1 MSNFH
6 VRMQDDFNTPDA
18 ITAVFDWV
26 SLANLTLADHEANPA
41 DFAALLKA
49 FAEMNAVLRLTVE
62 AEEEVAS
69 EEIERLIAERAE
81 ARKNKNWSRSDE
93 IRDELNALGIL
104 LEDTP
109 QGMRWRRK

>member
-1 MSNFH
+1 
-6 VRMQDDFNTPDA
+6 
-18 ITAVFDWV
+18 
-26 SLANLTLADHEANPA
+26 
-41 DFAALLKA
+41 
-49 FAEMNAVLRLTVE
+49 MNAVLRLTVE

-69 EEIERLIAERAE
+69 EEVERLIAERAE